1 MIRRS
6 ELSSLLF
13 LSFFLIFIRILPI
26 NVETQ
31 PVLSLFVAAILIAGF
46 SKKSDLLKKDVLF
59 VFFLALILIV
69 YTCLQIFF
77 NSDYQAIVEL
87 FKYLIGPVIFF
98 SIRSNRYS
106 ISFSVLKKVIIALS
120 VIAAVSLLLPG
131 LYSAFFKLFIP
142 RFAENMGSDV
152 RGIVVLTPEP
162 SYFAVFQII
171 LLITI
176 EKALSQFDNGEK
188 VLYSKRQLLYLKYII
203 IFISVL
209 TKSALVILYI
219 IIFILPDFKKI
230 NLKKLLLGLLVV
242 IPILSLIIYFF
253 FSENRLF
260 DVISLVYKLVHEGD
274 FDWTYFLFNQE
285 SSGGTRI
292 ILNFLAISSLF
303 INPLGSGLGSF
314 SKMINLYGDHYNM
327 DLSKHEV
334 LGSDALGKLYPQ
346 TYFANLCNDI
356 GVFALILFPVIWVN
370 NAKDSS
376 NFVLKRNLCLFL
388 MILFQSQITSP
399 AFWYL
404 IAISKIKVNEKII
417 K

>member
-1 MIRRS
+1 MIKRS
-6 ELSSLLF
+6 ELNSLLF
-13 LSFFLIFIRILPI
+13 ISFFLIFIRILPI
-26 NVETQ
+26 SVETQ
-31 PVLSLFVAAILIAGF
+31 PVLSLFVATISIVGF
-46 SKKSDLLKKDVLF
+46 AKGTDFLKKDVIF
-59 VFFLALILIV
+59 VIALVLILII
-69 YTCLQIFF
+69 YTFLQIFF

-98 SIRSNRYS
+98 SIRSNKYS
-106 ISFSVLKKVIIALS
+106 ISFSILKKVVIAIS
-120 VIAAVSLLLPG
+120 IIAAVSLFLPSVYAI
-131 LYSAFFKLFIP
+131 LFKYFIP

-176 EKALSQFDNGEK
+176 EKALSQFDTGEK
-188 VLYSKRQLLYLKYII
+188 VLYTRKELLYLKYII

-230 NLKKLLLGLLVV
+230 DFKKVLLGLLVV
-242 IPILSLIIYFF
+242 IPIISILIYFF

-260 DVISLVYKLVHEGD
+260 DVISLVYKLVHDGE
-274 FDWTYFLFNQE
+274 FNWINFLFNQE

-292 ILNFLAISSLF
+292 VLNFLAISAMF

-314 SKMINLYGDHYNM
+314 STMMTFYGDHFDM

-334 LGSDALGKLYPQ
+334 LGSDALGKIYPQ

-356 GVFALILFPVIWVN
+356 GIFALILFPVIMVN
-370 NAKDSS
+370 NAKDSR

-388 MILFQSQITSP
+388 MVLFQSQITNP

-404 IAISKIKVNEKII
+404 IAISKIKSDEKII